1 MSATQLSSADKE
13 LPVHIVED
21 HDGALP
27 LIYRAVGA
35 KKLPFS
41 GVALIHFDAHPDLLS
56 PNVQVLSKRKED
68 K

>member
-1 MSATQLSSADKE
+1 MAATQFSLAGKE

-27 LIYRAVGA
+27 LIYRAIGA

-41 GVALIHFDAHPDLLS
+41 GVALVHFDAHPDLLS
-56 PNVQVLSKRKED
+56 PNIRVGGCASCK
-68 K
+68 